1 MHKEQPSKLL
11 NKKKKRKNFSSNKPH
26 IKPQEKKDIIID
38 IKNSLFSFDDLK
50 DSEKNQILQLNRNKK
65 SNIVKKIE
73 KGKINYSKCNYASKN
88 ELSYKCKKIIN
99 VPSNLIE
106 SKYKPK
112 IFLRLINY
120 NKKNIFLLGYSKNL
134 LIYEIY
140 NNDIYFIYSVFKDSM
155 EGIIDYIFL
164 LNENIMTNKINLFFI
179 SNNKGLLY
187 EFDLKDYNF
196 KVIRDNITF
205 YNKDDFSK
213 NYRFKYIKKSKLV
226 IYNDL
231 NIKIY
236 NIIDNQYKDLYLDL
250 DEYENIHNCQKLNDE
265 LYLIKSDKK
274 IFIINSLTDS
284 LLYKI
289 ETELHFYWVKIILL
303 KSNQFL
309 LYSSSNIDIYDFD
322 YITKIVPPKLNR
334 KLVINNI
341 KFIQKVKQISN
352 NDLIIN
358 YSFYNLAIYDLKKNI
373 IKYNLKNPTVKGNN
387 ILLHYSNLLEEIE
400 PNIIVYKKSLV
411 EISFLNIIKGE
422 NLGKFKEGRYNTIKV
437 FKKIKY
443 DLYGEI
449 DPQYNNNKIFYFILT
464 NNNSFILYK

>member
-11 NKKKKRKNFSSNKPH
+11 NKKKKRKNFSSNKPL

-205 YNKDDFSK
+205 YN
-213 NYRFKYIKKSKLV
+213 KKSKLV

-422 NLGKFKEGRYNTIKV
+422 NLGKFKGIYR
-437 FKKIKY
+437 KKSKY
-443 DLYGEI
+443 
-449 DPQYNNNKIFYFILT
+449 
-464 NNNSFILYK
+464 